1 MYPSRSELIRVAV
14 RSFLIRELDVVDSF
28 EEYSKKKPGPKPGKK
43 LKIVH
48 QEDSEI
54 IKPEKRVCIETL
66 PGFIQDHLRKQ

>member
-1 MYPSRSELIRVAV
+1 VGINGMYPSRSELIRVAV

-48 QEDSEI
+48 QE
-54 IKPEKRVCIETL
+54 EKVNKIGAPL
-66 PGFIQDHLRKQ
+66 PVWLNKELKQQ